1 MIWRRTD
8 KIKNDLLSM
17 REGHFLLHACP
28 VRTDGS
34 QILLHTVGG
43 EGRIAGDGDGELH
56 AGRVAE
62 ALELVQEI
70 VGRLVALAAGDL
82 EQVVDEDVG
91 NIIIARV
98 QAEQEAAQ
106 GLVVGQV
113 ILVGRDQ
120 TNVIVQVKGH
130 GRLCLDADDAAVILL
145 RSGIDHFDQ
154 LLGLTGA
161 LFTHDES
168 DHRNHSFQ

>member
-1 MIWRRTD
+1 
-8 KIKNDLLSM
+8 M

-28 VRTDGS
+28 VRTDES

-82 EQVVDEDVG
+82 EEVVDEDVG
-91 NIIIARV
+91 NIVIARI
-98 QAEQEAAQ
+98 QTEQEAAQ

-113 ILVGRDQ
+113 VFVRQRSDERDSAGQ
-120 TNVIVQVKGH
+120 
-130 GRLCLDADDAAVILL
+130 
-145 RSGIDHFDQ
+145 RSW
-154 LLGLTGA
+154 
-161 LFTHDES
+161 
-168 DHRNHSFQ
+168 